1 MMHTPTSPSPF
12 RRLLWR
18 SVTVAAVAVALFA
31 DTGAQRI
38 DTSSLPNFDIRTD
51 RDAASAGYVSRA
63 GSVSAAGRAFRSAA
77 RAEGLA
83 ALHAEVSAVE
93 TTTSAQL
100 GTLEVVSAMP
110 GAGFLTGPGTDRV
123 SAMRA
128 FLSRYSNA
136 YGVSAAEMDGLTV
149 VSNYVNPAGNMAWV
163 ELEQAINGI
172 PVWQGMVRGGFTAD
186 GALARTTGTLASV
199 FDASTLATTSSF
211 TAAQAVARG
220 AGSVGW
226 TQDENALT
234 ETPGR
239 AGSITV
245 SRGTMAG
252 DARAWL
258 VYFPV
263 THGAARLAWAM
274 ELWGDPDAF
283 LMVIDAEDG
292 TLLFRK
298 NATNYQTQSAS
309 YTVYND
315 DSPAPM
321 SPVTMLPGSGTQAGY
336 IGRTTIA
343 LIGNEGP
350 LSFNN
355 LGWMTDNTN
364 GVNGWTDGNNVQ
376 AGLDVSSPDG
386 IETIVGGVNRTFN
399 SVYDP
404 SVQAPN
410 VLAYQLGEVVH
421 QFYWS
426 NMYHDKL
433 YLLGFTE
440 AAGNFQNDNFGRG
453 GVQADRVSAEAQD
466 YSGTNNANFTTLP
479 DGTRGRMQ
487 MYIFTG
493 PNPDRTSG
501 LDNDV
506 LLHELT
512 HGTSNRLHGNASGLL
527 PTMSGGMGEGW
538 SDFYA
543 RALLSTAGENVNGIY
558 STGGWVTN
566 LIVGGYV
573 DNYYYGIRRFPY
585 AVKTNLGINGK
596 PHNPLTFADI
606 DPAQVNLTDGAYPK
620 GAMGSATAFQVHNI
634 GEVWASALF
643 EVRARFINRLGWAT
657 GNQRILQFVTDGM
670 KLDPW
675 NPTLLQ
681 GRNSIIAAANAGGGT
696 AADIADIWAGFA
708 ARGMGVSARVVNP
721 NSGTVVEA
729 FDLPGTA
736 AGGSSLTGESIPNG
750 RVDPTET
757 VSVSLCIA
765 NTSGATTGT
774 VNGTLAASGGV
785 TSPSGPQ
792 NFGTIGAGASVCRSY
807 TFTVSASC
815 GATVTATL
823 GITESG
829 GPSKNLTYA
838 FQVGSPTVIY
848 SQNFDGVGAPGLP
861 AGWQSSLISGAAN
874 PWTTV
879 ATQSDTALNRAYAT
893 NLAVPSHSALL
904 SPSIAMPAGA
914 ATLTFRHW
922 YEMEPGWDGGVLEIA
937 IPGVAGG
944 AFQDIVAAGG
954 SFVSGA
960 YTYLSANGGAYS
972 PQRNVWSGIS
982 EGYITTVVNMPAASQ
997 NQNIQLRWRL
1007 GSDNVF
1013 GTYGWSVD
1021 TIVVRLTAFNCG
1033 AAPAPGAFN
1042 KTSPANGA
1050 TNQSTSPT
1058 LAWGASTN
1066 ASSYEYCIDTSNNNA
1081 CDTGWLST
1089 GTNTSVGLSGLAAG
1103 TAHYWHVRAN
1113 GTGTTYSNGG
1123 ATAFWSFTTS
1133 SASPGAFAKTT
1144 PTNGATGVPMSPV
1157 LSWGAASGAT
1167 SYEYCVDTS
1176 ANGACN
1182 TSWVPVG
1189 TATSAS
1195 VTLAPSTLHSWQ
1207 VRAING
1213 GGTTYAQGALASF
1226 WSFTTDVPKPAF
1238 GQVDTPAQNAA
1249 GVQGAIGVTGW
1260 ALDDSGVNSVKIY
1273 RNCLAFEPANC
1284 QDVLGNS
1291 VVYIGDAA
1299 FLAGARPDVAAAFP
1313 THPQNG
1319 RAGWGYLMLTPMLP
1333 HVPNSQPFGGQ
1344 GPLTLYAIATDTG
1357 TNKTLLGRTFV
1368 PGPGF
1373 TTPTSITMANDS
1385 IAKPFGA
1392 IDTPGQGQTIAGA
1405 GYANFGW
1412 ALTPDADTVAGA
1424 GDILIPTNGSTMAVF
1439 IDGLSVGLVAY
1450 NQCRGN
1456 VGNPVPAGVYCN
1468 DDVANIFGNVTPV
1481 LTPLAP
1487 RTSNPTRYRNLDAA
1501 RAAIGAY
1508 NFNTL
1513 TMTNGLHTIAWSVTD
1528 SAGRVEGI
1536 GSRFFIVQNGI
1547 PLAEAA
1553 GSEDALRAAP
1563 ARVLGTA
1570 ESLAIHAPATD
1581 GVWGRTGYNLAAPWA
1596 TMHTKEDGTFA
1607 VRLPE
1612 LGRLELWLGTDVE
1625 AGYLVAEGKL
1635 HPLPVGSSLVG
1646 AQFGWT
1652 PPAGYTGAY
1661 ELAFIRGGERLT
1673 VKVTV
1678 VERPKA
1684 VEGERQI
1691 RMELAADA
1699 HSAGQVKVAGTAS
1712 DAQAAIGSGID
1723 AVHVWAAAHD
1733 GSPVRGSV
1741 GTWVRGAATPVFLG
1755 AATLDREHFS
1765 LTAKLAPGT
1774 YTVTAYAWNQRTE
1787 RWEDSRSVTVVV
1799 R

>member
-1 MMHTPTSPSPF
+1 MTNTPATTSPI

-18 SVTVAAVAVALFA
+18 TFTVAAVAAALFA
-31 DTGAQRI
+31 NTGAQRT
-38 DTSSLPNFDIRTD
+38 DTSSLPNFDIRTE
-51 RDAASAGYVSRA
+51 RDTASAGYGARAASVAAAGQAVRSDSRA
-63 GSVSAAGRAFRSAA
+63 D
-77 RAEGLA
+77 GLA
-83 ALHAEVSAVE
+83 VLQADVTDVGV
-93 TTTSAQL
+93 TTSAQL
-100 GTLEVVSAMP
+100 GTLEVVSAKP

-123 SAMRA
+123 GAMRA
-128 FLSRYSNA
+128 FLSRYSDA
-136 YGVSAAEMDGLTV
+136 YGVSATEMDGLTV
-149 VSNYVNPAGNMAWV
+149 VSDYVNPAGNMAWV
-163 ELEQAINGI
+163 EMEQAINGI

-186 GALARTTGTLASV
+186 GALARTTGALASV
-199 FDASTLATTSSF
+199 FDTSTLATTSAF

-226 TQDENALT
+226 TQNANALT

-239 AGSITV
+239 AGSINV
-245 SRGTMAG
+245 SRGTMAA

-274 ELWGDPDAF
+274 ELWGDPDTF
-283 LMVIDAEDG
+283 LMVIDAQDG
-292 TLLFRK
+292 TVLFRK

-309 YTVYND
+309 YTVYNN

-321 SPVTMLPGSGTQAGY
+321 SPVTMLPGSGTQAPF
-336 IGRTTIA
+336 IARSTIA

-376 AGLDVSSPDG
+376 AGLDVASPDG
-386 IETIVGGVNRTFN
+386 IETIVGGVNRTFD

-404 SVQAPN
+404 AVEAPSVIG
-410 VLAYQLGEVVH
+410 YRLGEVVH

-487 MYIFTG
+487 MYVFTG
-493 PNPDRTSG
+493 PTPDRTSG

-527 PTMSGGMGEGW
+527 ATMSGGMGEGW

-543 RALLSTAGENVNGIY
+543 RALLSSAGEDVNAIY
-558 STGGWVTN
+558 SMGGWVTN
-566 LIVGGYV
+566 LMFSGTYT
-573 DNYYYGIRRFPY
+573 DNYYYGIRRFPH
-585 AVKTNLGINGK
+585 AVKTNVGANTK

-606 DPAQVNLTDGAYPK
+606 DPAQINLTDGAYPK
-620 GAMGSATAFQVHNI
+620 GPGGSATAFQVHNI
-634 GEVWASALF
+634 GEVWAAALF

-681 GRNSIIAAANAGGGT
+681 GRDSIIAAAYAGGGT

-708 ARGMGVSARVVNP
+708 TRGMGVSARVVNP
-721 NSGTVVEA
+721 NTGTVIEA

-736 AGGSSLTGESIPNG
+736 YGGWFMTGESIPNG
-750 RVDPTET
+750 RIDPTET
-757 VSVSLCIA
+757 VSVALCVS
-765 NTSGATTGT
+765 NTSGTTTGT
-774 VNGTLAASGGV
+774 VVGTLAATGGV
-785 TSPSGPQ
+785 TSPSGAQ
-792 NFGTIGAGASVCRSY
+792 NFGAIGAGAISCQSY

-823 GITESG
+823 GITDTS

-838 FQVGSPTVIY
+838 LQVGSPNIIM

-861 AGWQSSLISGAAN
+861 AGWTSVAISGTSN

-879 ATQSDTALNRAYAT
+879 ANKSDTALNRAYAL
-893 NLAVPSHSALL
+893 NLGTASHSALT

-922 YEMEPGWDGGVLEIA
+922 YEMEPGYDGGVLEIA

-944 AFQDIVAAGG
+944 AFQDIVTAGG
-954 SFVSGA
+954 SFVSGG
-960 YTYLSANGGAYS
+960 YNMTSFSGGAYNPTRS
-972 PQRNVWSGIS
+972 VWSGIS
-982 EGYITTVVNMPAASQ
+982 EGYITTVVNLPVASQ
-997 NQNIQLRWRL
+997 NQNIQLRWRM
-1007 GSDNVF
+1007 GSDSVI

-1021 TIVVRLTAFNCG
+1021 TVIVRLTAFTCG
-1033 AAPAPGAFN
+1033 AVVSPPGAFS
-1042 KTSPANGA
+1042 KTTPTNGA
-1050 TNQSTSPT
+1050 VNQPMATMLT
-1058 LAWGASTN
+1058 WGA
-1066 ASSYEYCIDTSNNNA
+1066 ASAATSYEYCIDTTNNN
-1081 CDTGWLST
+1081 
-1089 GTNTSVGLSGLAAG
+1089 
-1103 TAHYWHVRAN
+1103 
-1113 GTGTTYSNGG
+1113 
-1123 ATAFWSFTTS
+1123 
-1133 SASPGAFAKTT
+1133 
-1144 PTNGATGVPMSPV
+1144 
-1157 LSWGAASGAT
+1157 
-1167 SYEYCVDTS
+1167 
-1176 ANGACN
+1176 ACN
-1182 TSWVPVG
+1182 TSWVSTG
-1189 TATSAS
+1189 TATSA
-1195 VTLAPSTLHSWQ
+1195 TLSPLPANTAHYWQ
-1207 VRAING
+1207 VRANNG
-1213 GGTTYAQGALASF
+1213 GGTTYAEGAATSF
-1226 WSFTTDVPKPAF
+1226 WSYSTGSPGPAF
-1238 GQVDTPAQNAA
+1238 GQVDTPAQNAT

-1260 ALDDSGVNSVKIY
+1260 ALDDGGVNTIQIY
-1273 RNCLAFEPANC
+1273 RNCLAFEPGNC
-1284 QDVLGNS
+1284 QTVLGNS

-1344 GPLTLYAIATDTG
+1344 GTLSLYIVATDTNA
-1357 TNKTLLGRTFV
+1357 NKTLLGRTFV

-1373 TTPTSITMANDS
+1373 TTPTTFSMTNDT

-1392 IDTPGQGQTIAGA
+1392 IDTPGQGQTIG
-1405 GYANFGW
+1405 GVFNNFGW
-1412 ALTPDADTVAGA
+1412 AITPDLNTIVDGS
-1424 GDILIPTNGSTMAVF
+1424 DILIPTNGSTMTVY
-1439 IDGLSVGLVAY
+1439 IDSLPVATVAY

-1456 VGNPVPAGVYCN
+1456 VGNPPGPGIFCN

-1481 LTPLAP
+1481 LTPLAT
-1487 RTSNPTRYRNLDAA
+1487 RTSNPTKFRNLDAA
-1501 RAAIGAY
+1501 RGAIGAHT
-1508 NFNTL
+1508 FNTAL
-1513 TMTNGLHTIAWSVTD
+1513 MSNGLHTIAWSVTD
-1528 SAGRVEGI
+1528 SAGRNEGI
-1536 GSRFFIVQNGI
+1536 GSRFFIVNNAI
-1547 PLAEAA
+1547 PDALGA
-1553 GSEDALRAAP
+1553 SDEDALRAAP
-1563 ARVLGTA
+1563 ARVVGTA
-1570 ESLAIHAPATD
+1570 DSLAVNLPATD
-1581 GVWGRTGYNLAAPWA
+1581 GAWGRTGYNMTAPWA
-1596 TMHTKEDGTFA
+1596 AMHAGDDASFA

-1612 LGRLELWLGTDVE
+1612 LSRMELWLGTDVE

-1635 HPLPVGSSLVG
+1635 HPLPVGASLTG
-1646 AQFGWT
+1646 PQFAWM
-1652 PPAGYTGAY
+1652 PPPGYTGTY
-1661 ELAFIRGGERLT
+1661 ELAFIRGGDRIT

-1684 VEGERQI
+1684 VDGERPI
-1691 RMELAADA
+1691 RMEMTADA
-1699 HSAGQVKVAGTAS
+1699 HGAGQIRVTGAAA
-1712 DAQAAIGSGID
+1712 DPQAAIGAGID
-1723 AVHVWAAAHD
+1723 AVHVWATRVNESGVLGAW
-1733 GSPVRGSV
+1733 GPGVP
-1741 GTWVRGAATPVFLG
+1741 GAASPVFLG
-1755 AATLDREHFS
+1755 AATLDRDRFA
-1765 LTAKLAPGT
+1765 LTAKLAPGS
-1774 YTVTAYAWNQRTE
+1774 YTLTAYAWNQRTE

>member
-1 MMHTPTSPSPF
+1 MMHTPTTSSPT
-12 RRLLWR
+12 RRTLLWR
-18 SVTVAAVAVALFA
+18 TVAIVAVAAALFV

-38 DTSSLPNFDIRTD
+38 DTSSVPNFDIRTD
-51 RDAASAGYVSRA
+51 RDTGSAGYVQRA
-63 GSVSAAGRAFRSAA
+63 ASVAAAGQSFRSAA
-77 RAEGLA
+77 RADGIA
-83 ALHAEVSAVE
+83 ALEADVTGVEVTASA
-93 TTTSAQL
+93 AL
-100 GTLEVVSAMP
+100 GTLEMVSAKA

-123 SAMRA
+123 AAMRG

-149 VSNYVNPAGNMAWV
+149 LSDYVNPAGNMAWV
-163 ELEQAINGI
+163 ELEQSINRI
-172 PVWQGMVRGGFTAD
+172 PVFQGLVRGGFTAD
-186 GALARTTGTLASV
+186 GALARTTGSIASI
-199 FDASTLATTSSF
+199 FDTSTLATTSNF
-211 TAAQAVARG
+211 TAAQAVARA

-226 TQDENALT
+226 TQNAAALT

-239 AGSITV
+239 AGSVTV

-263 THGAARLAWAM
+263 AHGAARLAWAM

-283 LMVIDAEDG
+283 LILIDAEDG
-292 TLLFRK
+292 TVLFRK

-309 YTVYND
+309 YNVYND

-321 SPVTMLPGSGTQAGY
+321 SPVTMLPGSGTQASF
-336 IGRTTIA
+336 IARVTLA

-355 LGWMTDNTN
+355 LGWMND
-364 GVNGWTDGNNVQ
+364 GVNAGNGWTDGNNVQ
-376 AGLDVSSPDG
+376 AGLDIDGTDG
-386 IETIVGGVNRTFN
+386 IEAVAAGVARVFN
-399 SVYDP
+399 AGYDP
-404 SVQAPN
+404 SVEAPSVN
-410 VLAYQLGEVVH
+410 NYRFGEMTH

-426 NMYHDKL
+426 NLYHDKL

-453 GVQADRVSAEAQD
+453 GVQADRVRAEAQD
-466 YSGTNNANFTTLP
+466 SSGTNNANFTTLP

-487 MYIFTG
+487 MYVFTG
-493 PNPDRTSG
+493 PTPDRTSG
-501 LDNDV
+501 LENDV

-527 PTMSGGMGEGW
+527 ATMSGGMGEGW
-538 SDFYA
+538 SDFYG

-566 LIVGGYV
+566 LLFSGAYT

-606 DPAQVNLTDGAYPK
+606 DPAQINLTDGAYAK
-620 GAMGSATAFQVHNI
+620 GAGGSATAFQVHNI

-657 GNQRILQFVTDGM
+657 GNQLILQFVTDGM

-681 GRNSIIAAANAGGGT
+681 GRDSIIAAANAGGGT

-708 ARGMGVSARVVNP
+708 TRGMGVSARVVNP
-721 NSGTVVEA
+721 NAGTVIEA

-736 AGGSSLTGESIPNG
+736 AGGSFLTGESIPNG
-750 RVDPTET
+750 RVDPTEN
-757 VSVSLCIA
+757 VAVSLCIA
-765 NTSGATTGT
+765 NTSGSTTGT
-774 VNGTLAASGGV
+774 VNGTLQASGGV
-785 TSPSGPQ
+785 SSPSGVQ
-792 NFGTIGAGASVCRSY
+792 NFSTIGAGAATCRNYS
-807 TFTVSASC
+807 FTVSASC
-815 GATVTATL
+815 GNTVTATL
-823 GITESG
+823 AITESG

-838 FQVGSPTVIY
+838 FQVGSPVVIM
-848 SQNFDGVGAPGLP
+848 SQNFDGVGAPLLP
-861 AGWQSSLISGAAN
+861 PGWTTAAISGASN

-879 ATQSDTALNRAYAT
+879 ASKSDTALNRAYAL
-893 NLAVPSHSALL
+893 NLAIDSHSALV

-914 ATLTFRHW
+914 ATLTFRHS
-922 YEMEPGWDGGVLEIA
+922 YEMEPGWDGGVLEIS
-937 IPGVAGG
+937 IAGG
-944 AFQDIVAAGG
+944 AFTDIVSAGG
-954 SFVSGA
+954 SFVSGG
-960 YTYLSANGGAYS
+960 YNYVSTSGGAYS
-972 PQRNVWSGIS
+972 PQRNIWSGIS
-982 EGYITTVVNMPAASQ
+982 GGYITTVVNMPAASQ
-997 NQNIQLRWRL
+997 NQNIQLRWRMGADSL
-1007 GSDNVF
+1007 F
-1013 GTYGWSVD
+1013 GTFGWSVD
-1021 TIVVRLTAFNCG
+1021 TIVLRMTAFECG
-1033 AAPAPGAFN
+1033 ATVTPGAFN
-1042 KTSPANGA
+1042 KTTPGNGA
-1050 TNQSTSPT
+1050 AAQPVNPVLS
-1058 LAWGASTN
+1058 WGPSSGA
-1066 ASSYEYCIDTSNNNA
+1066 ASYEYCIDTSNNNA
-1081 CDTGWLST
+1081 C
-1089 GTNTSVGLSGLAAG
+1089 NA
-1103 TAHYWHVRAN
+1103 
-1113 GTGTTYSNGG
+1113 
-1123 ATAFWSFTTS
+1123 
-1133 SASPGAFAKTT
+1133 
-1144 PTNGATGVPMSPV
+1144 
-1157 LSWGAASGAT
+1157 
-1167 SYEYCVDTS
+1167 
-1176 ANGACN
+1176 
-1182 TSWVPVG
+1182 SWVSVG

-1195 VTLAPSTLHSWQ
+1195 VTGLPASTAHYWQ
-1207 VRAING
+1207 VRAVNG
-1213 GGTTYAQGALASF
+1213 GNITYAQGALASF
-1226 WSFTTDVPKPAF
+1226 WSFTTDVAKPAF

-1260 ALDDSGVNSVKIY
+1260 ALDDGGVSNVQIF
-1273 RNCLAFEPANC
+1273 RNCLGFEPGNC
-1284 QDVLGNS
+1284 QNVLGNS

-1333 HVPNSQPFGGQ
+1333 HVPNSQTFGGQ
-1344 GPLTLYAIATDTG
+1344 GPLTLYAIATDTSA
-1357 TNKTLLGRTFV
+1357 NQTLLGRTFV

-1373 TTPTSITMANDS
+1373 TTPTSITMANDT

-1392 IDTPGQGQTIAGA
+1392 IDTPGQGQTISGA

-1412 ALTPDADTVAGA
+1412 ALTPDANTVPGA
-1424 GDILIPTNGSTMAVF
+1424 GDILIPTNGSTMSVF

-1456 VGNPVPAGVYCN
+1456 VGNPVPGGVYCN
-1468 DDVANIFGNVTPV
+1468 DDVSSIFGN
-1481 LTPLAP
+1481 LTPQPVPPPFAT

-1528 SAGRVEGI
+1528 SAGRTEGI
-1536 GSRFFIVQNGI
+1536 GSRFFLVQNGA
-1547 PLAEAA
+1547 PLGEQ
-1553 GSEDALRAAP
+1553 GVSEDALRAAP
-1563 ARVLGTA
+1563 ARVVGTA
-1570 ESLAIHAPATD
+1570 ESLAVHALATD
-1581 GVWGRTGYNLAAPWA
+1581 GVWGRTGFNLSAPWA

-1612 LGRLELWLGTDVE
+1612 MGRLELWLGTDVE
-1625 AGYLVAEGKL
+1625 AGYLVAEGQL

-1646 AQFGWT
+1646 AQFGWM
-1652 PPAGYTGAY
+1652 PPAGYAGAY
-1661 ELAFIRGGERLT
+1661 ELAFIRGGERIT
-1673 VKVTV
+1673 VTV
-1678 VERPKA
+1678 TIVERPKA
-1684 VEGERQI
+1684 SDDARQI
-1691 RMELAADA
+1691 RMELTADA
-1699 HSAGQVKVAGTAS
+1699 HSAGQVRVGGMAS

-1723 AVHVWAAAHD
+1723 AVQVWATRSGDGVLAAFGVQ
-1733 GSPVRGSV
+1733 GSRGP
-1741 GTWVRGAATPVFLG
+1741 GVRGAAAPVFLG
-1755 AATLDREHFS
+1755 SATLEREHFS

-1774 YTVTAYAWNQRTE
+1774 YTLTAYAWNQRTE
-1787 RWEDSRSVTVVV
+1787 AWEDSRSVQVVV